1 MSPMAAIKRHFCFM
15 LNRSGKFNSN
25 FCRNWNR
32 PKSGGLVAAG
42 KLRAVS
48 VTSQEKGLFL
58 IYETAEVSAGGYS
71 KNSR

>member
-1 MSPMAAIKRHFCFM
+1 MAAIKRHFCFM

-32 PKSGGLVAAG
+32 PKSGGLVAAV

-58 IYETAEVSAGGYS
+58 HANKLADLQSC
-71 KNSR
+71 SRQR